1 MIDPSA
7 IRERFTAVARDL
19 NERSRRLL
27 AAAEAR
33 TAGHGGIVAAS
44 RATGIARSTIG
55 RGLKDLAAPDGL
67 AGEVRR
73 PGGGC
78 PTLVEKDPTL
88 VDDLRRLV
96 EPATMGDP
104 MRPLMW
110 VSKSHAKLA
119 TALREMGH
127 KIADSSI
134 PKLLGLLEY
143 SRRVNRKTLKGSHNP
158 DRNAQ
163 FEHINAAVTA
173 TQAAGQP
180 VISIDTK
187 KKELIGAF
195 KNGGSDY
202 RPEGCP
208 DEVNVHDFIDKDLG
222 KAIPYGVYDV
232 AANAGCVSVGISND
246 TAQFAVNS
254 IRCWLDTMGRA
265 RYPGMNQLMITADGG
280 GSNGSRVRLFKI
292 ELQRLAQETG
302 LTIRVCHYP
311 PGTSKWNKIGVSRT
325 HRQTKA
331 VWSYTRD
338 GGRPPEVGS
347 QVQASNHCKLLS
359 SKAMVVSVAAKGGTG
374 SRQVWSGEASE
385 SKPSM
390 KCRNSIGDVKTGG
403 AIFSRDQRGGGP
415 EACPSGIRHVGGAK
429 PDQALVWNVRTC
441 RPDAKGEVQ
450 AAKTARTRVPM
461 RDTGAEQ
468 FVVGLKVL

>member
-1 MIDPSA
+1 MIDTSA
-7 IRERFTAVARDL
+7 IRERFAAVSRDL

-27 AAAEAR
+27 AAAEAK
-33 TAGHGGIVAAS
+33 TAGHGGIAAAS

-67 AGEVRR
+67 SDDIRR

-78 PTLVEKDPTL
+78 PTLVDKDPAL
-88 VDDLRRLV
+88 LDDLRRLV

-104 MRPLMW
+104 TRPLMW

-119 TALREMGH
+119 AALRDMGH

-134 PKLLGLLEY
+134 PKLLGLLDY
-143 SRRVNRKTLKGSHNP
+143 RRQVNRKTLEGSHNP

-173 TQAAGQP
+173 TQAMGQP

-187 KKELIGAF
+187 KKELIGAY

-208 DEVNVHDFIDKDLG
+208 DKVNVHDFIDKDLG
-222 KAIPYGVYDV
+222 KAIPYGVYDI

-254 IRCWLDTMGRA
+254 IRHWLDTMGRE
-265 RYPGMNQLMITADGG
+265 RYPAMQQLMITADGG

-292 ELQRLAQETG
+292 ELQRLADETG
-302 LTIRVCHYP
+302 LTVCVCHYP
-311 PGTSKWNKIGVSRT
+311 PGTSKWNKIEHRLFCHVTQTWRGKPLVSRET
-325 HRQTKA
+325 VVELIAATTTRTGLIVRCA
-331 VWSYTRD
+331 LDTRD
-338 GGRPPEVGS
+338 YPKGIKVSNQEMDALNISGDAFHPEWNYTISPRPP
-347 QVQASNHCKLLS
+347 
-359 SKAMVVSVAAKGGTG
+359 
-374 SRQVWSGEASE
+374 
-385 SKPSM
+385 
-390 KCRNSIGDVKTGG
+390 I
-403 AIFSRDQRGGGP
+403 
-415 EACPSGIRHVGGAK
+415 
-429 PDQALVWNVRTC
+429 
-441 RPDAKGEVQ
+441 
-450 AAKTARTRVPM
+450 
-461 RDTGAEQ
+461 
-468 FVVGLKVL
+468 